1 MGKIASLLSGEEDTQ
16 TPLQHRLAVLGK
28 YLGIAALIA
37 CAVIFLV
44 GLTEGIPIMEIFMI
58 SVSLAVSAIP
68 EGLPAIVTVVLAI
81 GVQRMVK
88 RNAIIRKLPAVETL
102 GSATVICSDKTGTL
116 TQNKMTLV
124 KAFSA
129 ASSVTEE
136 ISGDN
141 SSDMKDLLL
150 HATLCSDGRV
160 VIEDGEEKHI
170 GDPTETS
177 IVLAA
182 MRNGIQKDEIEK
194 KYPRLAEIPFDSE
207 RKMIDNY

>member
-1 MGKIASLLSGEEDTQ
+1 MKTEMGKIASLLSEEEDTQ

-44 GLTEGIPIMEIFMI
+44 GFIEGIPIMEIFMI

-81 GVQRMVK
+81 GLKRMVK

-124 KAFSA
+124 KALGCFVS
-129 ASSVTEE
+129 
-136 ISGDN
+136 
-141 SSDMKDLLL
+141 
-150 HATLCSDGRV
+150 
-160 VIEDGEEKHI
+160 
-170 GDPTETS
+170 
-177 IVLAA
+177 
-182 MRNGIQKDEIEK
+182 
-194 KYPRLAEIPFDSE
+194 Y
-207 RKMIDNY
+207 